1 MVVYRLVVEAKA
13 AAPLEGTL
21 AGWQEAARMKGWRL
35 LPAPPNGE
43 GSGAAAATF
52 EGSEGVP
59 QAMEF
64 LFDSLQA
71 AKERGEVQEGY
82 DIKLLV
88 DEGAA
93 AAVAAPA
100 AAAGP
105 TGPAPAAPAATPT
118 VKSKKSRW
126 AGLF

>member
-1 MVVYRLVVEAKA
+1 MVVYRIVVVCKA
-13 AAPLEGTL
+13 AGSDAVPMTAYLE
-21 AGWQEAARMKGWRL
+21 GWQEAARMKGWRL
-35 LPAPPNGE
+35 LPHGE
-43 GSGAAAATF
+43 GSAAAAATF

-82 DIKLLV
+82 DVKLLV

-93 AAVAAPA
+93 AAPAAAPA
-100 AAAGP
+100 A
-105 TGPAPAAPAATPT
+105 
-118 VKSKKSRW
+118 KSKKSRW

>member
-1 MVVYRLVVEAKA
+1 MVVYRLVVEFKA
-13 AAPLEGTL
+13 AAAAAAGTEAAGPL

-35 LPAPPNGE
+35 LPAASPP
-43 GSGAAAATF
+43 TF

-82 DIKLLV
+82 EIKLLV
-88 DEGAA
+88 DDGVTPATGTAA
-93 AAVAAPA
+93 AP
-100 AAAGP
+100 
-105 TGPAPAAPAATPT
+105 
-118 VKSKKSRW
+118 VKSERKKRW

>member
-1 MVVYRLVVEAKA
+1 MVVYRLVVVAKGA
-13 AAPLEGTL
+13 GSGAVPL

-35 LPAPPNGE
+35 LAAPPHGE

-71 AKERGEVQEGY
+71 AKERGEVEEGY
-82 DIKLLV
+82 DIRLLV
-88 DEGAA
+88 DDGSAA
-93 AAVAAPA
+93 
-100 AAAGP
+100 
-105 TGPAPAAPAATPT
+105 TGTAAATPT

>member
-13 AAPLEGTL
+13 AGSAAVAAAL
-21 AGWQEAARMKGWRL
+21 AGWQEAAQLKGWRL
-35 LPAPPNGE
+35 LAAPPHGE
-43 GSGAAAATF
+43 GSGAATF

-64 LFDSLQA
+64 LFESLKA
-71 AKERGEVQEGY
+71 AKERGEVQEQY
-82 DIKLLV
+82 DVKLLV
-88 DEGAA
+88 DDG
-93 AAVAAPA
+93 VAPA

-105 TGPAPAAPAATPT
+105 TGPATAAPAAAA
-118 VKSKKSRW
+118 KSKKSRW

>member
-13 AAPLEGTL
+13 AGSAAVAAAL

-35 LPAPPNGE
+35 LP
-43 GSGAAAATF
+43 GSNTF

-88 DEGAA
+88 DDG
-93 AAVAAPA
+93 AAPA

-105 TGPAPAAPAATPT
+105 TGPAPAATPAA
-118 VKSKKSRW
+118 KSKKSRW
-126 AGLF
+126 AGLFI